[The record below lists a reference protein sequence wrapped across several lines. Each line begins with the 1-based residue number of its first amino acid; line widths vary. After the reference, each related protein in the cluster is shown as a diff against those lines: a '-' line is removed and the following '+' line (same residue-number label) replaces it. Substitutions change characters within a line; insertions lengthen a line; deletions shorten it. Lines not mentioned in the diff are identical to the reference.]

1 MILIRIVTAGS
12 ESELLKS
19 VMLACSESELSESVV
34 SACSESELVVSV
46 CSESESLVKGLFG
59 LFSVA
64 ASSGGVV
71 RSL

>member
-1 MILIRIVTAGS
+1 
-12 ESELLKS
+12 
-19 VMLACSESELSESVV
+19 MLACSGSELSESVV